1 MSEPLCS
8 LRRVVQQGIPL
19 PMHDL
24 RLTGPLPEA
33 LAAGRAAGRDLA
45 TSVDDLSPLE
55 DASGP
60 GHVTALSDDA

>member
-1 MSEPLCS
+1 
-8 LRRVVQQGIPL
+8 
-19 PMHDL
+19 MHDL